1 MRLTGTRYD
10 DFQWEASYWVAEAVV
25 TPERIA
31 LDWIEDGVRYHLLA
45 HSQDGGLSYQ
55 GNYGMFRPEEQWT
68 IELTRY
74 TATDGS
80 VVLFGNWHDK
90 DTGNEGSSMFE
101 LQPDEE

>member
-1 MRLTGTRYD
+1 MRLAGARYD
-10 DFQWEASYWVAEAVV
+10 DLQWEASYRVPEAVI

-31 LDWIEDGVRYHLLA
+31 LDWIEHGVRYHLLA

-80 VVLFGNWHDK
+80 VVLLGNWHDK
-90 DTGNEGSSMFE
+90 DTGNEGFSMFE
-101 LQPDEE
+101 LQPGEE